1 MASIKGEPAL
11 TTSTITSL
19 VAAAVTL
26 LVTFGLP
33 LSVDQQVAIS
43 GFVAIVAPLASGFFT
58 RKQVTPSAEVAV
70 KVDETGSYV
79 AADALHAENG
89 TPVDVAVQPAAA

>member
-19 VAAAVTL
+19 VAAAITL
-26 LVTFGLP
+26 LVSFGLP
-33 LSVDQQVAIS
+33 LSADQQVAIS
-43 GFVAIVAPLASGFFT
+43 AFVAIVAPIVAGLVT
-58 RKQVTPSAEVAV
+58 RTQVTPAAEVAV
-70 KVDETGSYV
+70 KVDSTGGLV

-89 TPVDVAVQPAAA
+89 TPVDVALQEAA